1 MEIAADAAS
10 MASDSGV
17 CCLIEVMGRAAG
29 WIAAGT
35 VLAKRSSGDAPHI
48 ILLPEIPFDES
59 GFLAKVQ
66 ETLAANKYC
75 IVVVGEGLRN
85 AAGKELAADERT
97 LDAFG
102 VEAVACGAAAVRA
115 AIDGQS
121 GLMVKL
127 VRHQNS
133 PYRWTTGFQELKEI
147 ANVERLVPREWISAD
162 GFLPNETFI
171 EYARPLIDGE
181 LHLPMDGGLPKFVTL
196 QKSPVEKKLSPRA

>member
-1 MEIAADAAS
+1 VAEIVSSKLKVKTRTVKLGYAQ
-10 MASDSGV
+10 
-17 CCLIEVMGRAAG
+17 RAA
-29 WIAAGT
+29 AHCASET
-35 VLAKRSSGDAPHI
+35 DVL
-48 ILLPEIPFDES
+48 
-59 GFLAKVQ
+59 
-66 ETLAANKYC
+66 
-75 IVVVGEGLRN
+75 
-85 AAGKELAADERT
+85 
-97 LDAFG
+97 
-102 VEAVACGAAAVRA
+102 EAVACGAAAVRA